1 MAKTE
6 AGGRTGGGWIPIVVA
21 VVAIVLFFG
30 WVATREPPESVA
42 VAEPGDTAADTT
54 AAVGPATVIQPD
66 VLVQS
71 ASARELIGQNV
82 ELQSVPVSDVLGA
95 QMFWIELP
103 GGSPF
108 LVQMDSA
115 LVGSGRAL
123 PQPGANVHV
132 VGRVLDKTPEV
143 MDRWMTSRVL
153 EDTNQQML
161 AEFGS
166 TYILAERVESA
177 GS

>member
-6 AGGRTGGGWIPIVVA
+6 AGGRSGGGWIPIAVA
-21 VVAIVLFFG
+21 VLAIGLFFG

-42 VAEPGDTAADTT
+42 VAEPTDTAADTI
-54 AAVGPATVIQPD
+54 AAGGAATRIQAD
-66 VLVQS
+66 VLTQS
-71 ASARELIGQNV
+71 ATARELIGQNV
-82 ELQSVPVSDVLGA
+82 ELQSVPVSDVLGS

-115 LVGSGRAL
+115 LVASGQAL
-123 PQPGANVHV
+123 PQPGENVRV

-143 MDRWMTSRVL
+143 MDRWMTTRVL
-153 EDTNQQML
+153 EDTNQQIL

-166 TYILAERVESA
+166 TYIEAQRVEPA